1 MTFQKIIKVTCPFL
15 FAAYLDKVD
24 SHKVSLQSE
33 EPSLSNKILQFATLE
48 EIQISCTI
56 LMLDIL
62 LKQMDLQIMEKHA
75 GINNWVGQK
84 VSLLL
89 KNVNVPTLMAHH
101 NCNDISECT
110 FCESTVI
117 WYQLSLQL
125 LTYIAPQQ
133 FIATLDVS
141 I

>member
-1 MTFQKIIKVTCPFL
+1 
-15 FAAYLDKVD
+15 
-24 SHKVSLQSE
+24 
-33 EPSLSNKILQFATLE
+33 
-48 EIQISCTI
+48 
-56 LMLDIL
+56 
-62 LKQMDLQIMEKHA
+62 MDLQIMEKHA

>member
-62 LKQMDLQIMEKHA
+62 LKQPLKTLVKQRSK
-75 GINNWVGQK
+75 GVGVRRAEFAK
-84 VSLLL
+84 R
-89 KNVNVPTLMAHH
+89 
-101 NCNDISECT
+101 IGGE
-110 FCESTVI
+110 
-117 WYQLSLQL
+117 
-125 LTYIAPQQ
+125 
-133 FIATLDVS
+133 
-141 I
+141 